1 MKAAEQYFPVVFFIV
16 LHKVILAAIFGWNS
30 SSLHSFYIHTFYG
43 AFFFFF
49 TLQKV
54 FLLSSSF
61 VAEHSRQSNK
71 AVPLWSIVSLL
82 YFRCS
87 CPKFW
92 VYEFE
97 PKGVKRSW
105 TTQIKSLSRPFLWY
119 CVGKITFYAFFL
131 FDTDSVFDCHFYIC
145 REEPLHSLV
154 QSYFDFALLSL
165 TEVISTKV
173 RLRSLRTRAVSLTVT
188 LVRPYSVFQLFSWWR
203 PR

>member
-1 MKAAEQYFPVVFFIV
+1 MKTTEQCFPLVLFFMPYTVFLTLQSERNSEVWLVLSCGSAHYAVQRVLPWIKSLSVTFQMKAAEQYFPVVLFIV

-43 AFFFFF
+43 AFFFF
-49 TLQKV
+49 TLQNV

-92 VYEFE
+92 VYEFK
-97 PKGVKRSW
+97 PK
-105 TTQIKSLSRPFLWY
+105 
-119 CVGKITFYAFFL
+119 
-131 FDTDSVFDCHFYIC
+131 
-145 REEPLHSLV
+145 
-154 QSYFDFALLSL
+154 
-165 TEVISTKV
+165 
-173 RLRSLRTRAVSLTVT
+173 AVVNNTN
-188 LVRPYSVFQLFSWWR
+188 
-203 PR
+203 